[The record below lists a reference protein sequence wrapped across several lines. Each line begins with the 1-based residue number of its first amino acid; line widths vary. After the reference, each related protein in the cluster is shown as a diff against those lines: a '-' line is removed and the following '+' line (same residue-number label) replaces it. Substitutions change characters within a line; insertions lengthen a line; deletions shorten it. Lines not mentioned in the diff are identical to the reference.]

1 VRAVREDPARR
12 GLLYAGTETGVFVSF
27 DDGARWQPLR
37 MALPGSGPA
46 VAASPAPS
54 PRPPARTAAARPEGS
69 LPAPAGTAPETPAG
83 TPIETLTAASTHEG
97 ELPVVPVTDLV
108 VKGDD
113 LVVATQGRSFWILD
127 DLSPL
132 RQMAAGIAAED
143 AHLFRPRAASRYLT
157 PDAPPGTGQ
166 NPPSGAVL
174 YYWLRAEPKE
184 KEEIALDVVDS
195 ADHVVR
201 HFTNKDEKKDEGG
214 PPSEGDDDDAGG
226 MTKLPAKAGLN
237 RFVWDLRSPDASK
250 FKGLILWAG
259 GTRGPRIAPGAY
271 TLRFTAG
278 GKTMAEPLQVVGDP
292 RLPATAEAYGK
303 QYALLLKIRNKLTE
317 THDAVNRIREVREQ
331 VKTVVDHAKTAGGDE
346 AIAKAAEGLTKS
358 VTTVEE
364 ALYQTKNQSSQ
375 DPLNF
380 PIRLNNKLSAL
391 AGVVAS
397 ADGAPTASSYQ
408 VYDDIAGRIDGELAK
423 LKTILDTDLVAFNQ
437 LVKEKGVPAVVLKK
451 PAL

>member
-1 VRAVREDPARR
+1 MPEWSLVSQIDVSTHQDGTAYLATTRYKLDDFKPYAWATTDYGKTWRRITGGLPDNSFVRAVREDPARR
-12 GLLYAGTETGVFVSF
+12 GLLYAGTETGAYVSF

-46 VAASPAPS
+46 LAPSPPPS
-54 PRPPARTAAARPEGS
+54 PRPPARTSATRPEGS

-83 TPIETLTAASTHEG
+83 TPTETLAAASTHEG

-108 VKGDD
+108 VRGDD

-132 RQMAAGIAAED
+132 RQMAAGIAGEA

-166 NPPSGAVL
+166 NPPAGAVI

-184 KEEIALDVVDS
+184 KEEVALDVLDS

-214 PPSEGDDDDAGG
+214 PLSEGDDDDAVG

-271 TLRFTAG
+271 TLRLTAG
-278 GKTMAEPLQVVGDP
+278 GKTMTEPLAVVGDP
-292 RLPATAEAYGK
+292 RLPATAADYQR
-303 QYALLLKIRNKLTE
+303 QYDLLLEIRNKLTD
-317 THDAVNRIREVREQ
+317 THDAVNRIREVRDQ
-331 VKTVVDHAKTAGGDE
+331 VKTVADHAKVAGGDDSTS
-346 AIAKAAEGLTKS
+346 AADDSAKSDSDSISPAERRP
-358 VTTVEE
+358 
-364 ALYQTKNQSSQ
+364 ARRR
-375 DPLNF
+375 D
-380 PIRLNNKLSAL
+380 
-391 AGVVAS
+391 
-397 ADGAPTASSYQ
+397 
-408 VYDDIAGRIDGELAK
+408 
-423 LKTILDTDLVAFNQ
+423 
-437 LVKEKGVPAVVLKK
+437 VPHRG
-451 PAL
+451 

>member
-1 VRAVREDPARR
+1 
-12 GLLYAGTETGVFVSF
+12 VFVSF
-27 DDGARWQPLR
+27 DDGGRWQPLR
-37 MALPGSGPA
+37 MALPGAGPA
-46 VAASPAPS
+46 IAPSPAPS
-54 PRPPARTAAARPEGS
+54 ARPPARTAATRPEGS

-132 RQMAAGIAAED
+132 RQMAAGIAGED

-157 PDAPPGTGQ
+157 PEAPPGTGQ

-184 KEEIALDVVDS
+184 KEEIALEVLDS
-195 ADHVVR
+195 AGHVVR
-201 HFTNKDEKKDEGG
+201 RFTNKDEKKDEGG
-214 PPSEGDDDDAGG
+214 PPSEGDDDDFGGGGG
-226 MTKLPAKAGLN
+226 MKKLAAKAGLN
-237 RFVWDLRSPDASK
+237 RFVWDLRSPDASR

-278 GKTMAEPLQVVGDP
+278 GKTVTEPLSVVGDP
-292 RLPATAEAYGK
+292 RLPATAEDYGK
-303 QYALLLKIRNKLTE
+303 QYGLLLKIRNKLTE
-317 THDAVNRIREVREQ
+317 THDAVSRIREVRDQ
-331 VKTVVDHAKTAGGDE
+331 VKTVAEHAKAAGGDDS
-346 AIAKAAEGLTKS
+346 IAKAAEGLTKS
-358 VTTVEE
+358 LTSVEE
-364 ALYQTKNQSSQ
+364 ALYQTKNQSNQ

-397 ADGAPTASSYQ
+397 ADGAPTASSYA
-408 VYDDIAGRIDGELAK
+408 VYEDVARRIDVELAT
-423 LKTILDTDLVAFNQ
+423 LKQILETDLSAFNQ
-437 LVKEKGVPAVVLKK
+437 LVKEKGVPAVVMKK
-451 PAL
+451 PAA